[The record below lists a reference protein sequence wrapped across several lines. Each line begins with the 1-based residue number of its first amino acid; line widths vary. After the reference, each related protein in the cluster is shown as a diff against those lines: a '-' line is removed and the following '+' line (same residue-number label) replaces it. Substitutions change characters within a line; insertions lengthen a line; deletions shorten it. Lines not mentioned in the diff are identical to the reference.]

1 MLISLEHTVTKEET
15 DNSNRVKHFVY
26 FAYLECIRQE
36 FLRMHSSSDES
47 LLKTYGLGL
56 IVTSTSAIYRSPIHQ
71 YDEITV
77 ASDLNIQG
85 LRFKVNHEIHRHVS
99 YRKTG
104 LVFTAEE
111 TYALAPIDGRK
122 PVQVPTLLFKSALRR
137 LKV

>member
-36 FLRMHSSSDES
+36 FLRIHSLSDEN
-47 LLKTYGLGL
+47 LLKIYGLGL
-56 IVTSTSAIYRSPIHQ
+56 MVISTSAIYRSPLHQ

-77 ASDLNIQG
+77 ASDLNREG
-85 LRFKVNHEIHRHVS
+85 LRFKVNHEIRRHAS

-104 LVFTAEE
+104 SVFTAEQ

-122 PVQVPTLLFKSALRR
+122 PIQVPTSLFKLALRR
-137 LKV
+137 LTV

>member
-36 FLRMHSSSDES
+36 FLRIHSLSDEN
-47 LLKTYGLGL
+47 LLKIYGLGL
-56 IVTSTSAIYRSPIHQ
+56 MVISTSAIYRSPLHQ

-77 ASDLNIQG
+77 ASDLNREG
-85 LRFKVNHEIHRHVS
+85 LRFKVKHEIRRHAS

-104 LVFTAEE
+104 SVFTAEQ

-122 PVQVPTLLFKSALRR
+122 PIQVPTSLFKLALRR
-137 LKV
+137 LTV